1 MKIRMGFITNSSS
14 TNFLIISKEE
24 LTEDYLF
31 KKLGF
36 VQGGVL
42 EEQGRQLCNSIL
54 DAINSGLRY
63 YSYDMPTYET
73 IKEVF
78 GDKSAMLYKKN
89 KKSCYELIENNLR
102 ISKKTFIVT
111 ANPETYMLSKKDDEM
126 KSIIYNNEN
135 LIVPDGISIVKTAS
149 YFGIDLKERITGV
162 DLCSYLLKLA
172 DENKYSLYL
181 FGSTS
186 DVIEKLV
193 NVIKEKYSN
202 INILGY
208 SNGYEKDKDAIMKK
222 IVKLNPDI
230 CLVALGIPYQ
240 EKLINKYIDIAKK
253 GIYVGV
259 GGSFD
264 VLSGTKKRAPKIF
277 IKLNLEWLYRLICEP
292 KRLKRFINSNV
303 KFIFEVRKK

>member
-1 MKIRMGFITNSSS
+1 
-14 TNFLIISKEE
+14 
-24 LTEDYLF
+24 
-31 KKLGF
+31 
-36 VQGGVL
+36 
-42 EEQGRQLCNSIL
+42 
-54 DAINSGLRY
+54 
-63 YSYDMPTYET
+63 
-73 IKEVF
+73 
-78 GDKSAMLYKKN
+78 
-89 KKSCYELIENNLR
+89 
-102 ISKKTFIVT
+102 
-111 ANPETYMLSKKDDEM
+111 MLSKKDDEM

-149 YFGIDLKERITGV
+149 YFGIDLKERITDV

-181 FGSTS
+181 FRSTS

-202 INILGY
+202 INNLGY

>member
-1 MKIRMGFITNSSS
+1 MFPFR
-14 TNFLIISKEE
+14 
-24 LTEDYLF
+24 
-31 KKLGF
+31 
-36 VQGGVL
+36 V
-42 EEQGRQLCNSIL
+42 R
-54 DAINSGLRY
+54 
-63 YSYDMPTYET
+63 
-73 IKEVF
+73 
-78 GDKSAMLYKKN
+78 
-89 KKSCYELIENNLR
+89 
-102 ISKKTFIVT
+102 
-111 ANPETYMLSKKDDEM
+111 KDD
-126 KSIIYNNEN
+126 K
-135 LIVPDGISIVKTAS
+135 K
-149 YFGIDLKERITGV
+149 
-162 DLCSYLLKLA
+162 
-172 DENKYSLYL
+172 
-181 FGSTS
+181 
-186 DVIEKLV
+186 VIEKLV